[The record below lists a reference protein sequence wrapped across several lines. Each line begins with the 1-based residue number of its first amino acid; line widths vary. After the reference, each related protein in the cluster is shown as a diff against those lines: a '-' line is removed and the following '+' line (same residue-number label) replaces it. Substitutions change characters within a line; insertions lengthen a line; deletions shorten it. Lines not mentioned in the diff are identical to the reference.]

1 MPMKISIF
9 VIIVLHLTSGGVA
22 ATSTCS
28 DAIAKAGPGAN
39 PKVDNLPSAVMD
51 LDIES
56 VCLLL
61 QAGKDV
67 NEKAK

>member
-1 MPMKISIF
+1 MLMKISIF

-22 ATSTCS
+22 ATSCS

-39 PKVDNLPSAVMD
+39 PKVDNLPSAVME

-61 QAGKDV
+61 QAGKGCGSC
-67 NEKAK
+67 

>member
-9 VIIVLHLTSGGVA
+9 VIIVLHLASGGVA
-22 ATSTCS
+22 ATSACS

-39 PKVDNLPSAVMD
+39 PKVDSMPLAV
-51 LDIES
+51 LNQDIES

-61 QAGKDV
+61 QAGIDV